1 MEQHRRCYKLIV
13 LVSPVVR
20 LSINNQ
26 VELNQMSIYDS
37 LPSSQKWLEKTK
49 LHNNKECGVASTC
62 PVIFGSSLL
71 RRFMSLPK
79 AATATGEM
87 HCILL
92 CYMHFVNFFRHS
104 RTTARQQKRTKL
116 LCSLHFGSR
125 SARFGPKSTET
136 LALKYFSNCNFS

>member
-13 LVSPVVR
+13 LVSPVAR
-20 LSINNQ
+20 YPSTIHEYQ
-26 VELNQMSIYDS
+26 VKLNQISIYDS
-37 LPSSQKWLEKTK
+37 LPSSQKWLKTMK

-116 LCSLHFGSR
+116 MCSLHFGSH
-125 SARFGPKSTET
+125 SARFGPEINIDAGTKI
-136 LALKYFSNCNFS
+136 F